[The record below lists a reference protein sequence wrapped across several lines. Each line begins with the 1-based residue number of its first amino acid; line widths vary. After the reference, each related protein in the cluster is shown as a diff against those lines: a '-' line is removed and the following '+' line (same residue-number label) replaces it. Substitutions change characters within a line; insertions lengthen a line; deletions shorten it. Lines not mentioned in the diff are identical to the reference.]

1 MPAIHCSTS
10 APYAMPRPAPSWL
23 SAAMPAPLS
32 DTMYGVAVVDAST
45 PMMALVLVPT
55 FNAWLRPSPP
65 VP

>member
-1 MPAIHCSTS
+1 
-10 APYAMPRPAPSWL
+10 MPRPAPSWL

-55 FNAWLRPSPP
+55 FSARLRPSPP